1 MAPVVGRL
9 KYEDLK
15 HLVKRVTLELVPGV
29 KTEFID
35 RDRALARV
43 VEWAERSTRF
53 PVVIFGPE
61 GCGKSAFLRQAAEA
75 LGGFGFDVVYVDA
88 AHRDFVVYTDVA
100 EVARR
105 LLDAASDVSSLAQ
118 LKLAYLA
125 VDLAKE
131 LIGRWGKKKV
141 AVLVDEVF
149 QAVGLDKTGIYVK
162 SLLNL
167 IEYPPKSYEKIV
179 AIAVI
184 SEGVTR
190 EELGDTSGLSCGLCG
205 TCRGRASGSCMR
217 NCRGRSLLSR
227 RRGGGSAATRECW
240 GGKMGG
246 MLRRW
251 FSG

>member
-1 MAPVVGRL
+1 VTLAVHLRLPGAGRL
-9 KYEDLK
+9 KYADVENA
-15 HLVKRVTLELVPGV
+15 VRRIALELVPGV
-29 KTEFID
+29 KTEFVD

-43 VEWAERSTRF
+43 VEWAEKSTRF

-75 LGGFGFDVVYVDA
+75 LGEFGYDVVYVDA
-88 AHRDFVVYTDVA
+88 AHRDFVAYTDVA

-105 LLDAASDVSSLAQ
+105 LLDAASDVSGLAQ

-131 LIGRWGKKKV
+131 LIGRWGKKNV

-149 QAVGLDKTGIYVK
+149 QAVGLDKAGIYVK

-167 IEYPPKSYEKIV
+167 IEYPPRSYEKIV
-179 AIAVI
+179 AIVVT

-190 EELGDTSGLSCGLCG
+190 EEI
-205 TCRGRASGSCMR
+205 GRRLWAV
-217 NCRGRSLLSR
+217 
-227 RRGGGSAATRECW
+227 
-240 GGKMGG
+240 
-246 MLRRW
+246 LRPM
-251 FSG
+251 

>member
-1 MAPVVGRL
+1 MRRIV
-9 KYEDLK
+9 
-15 HLVKRVTLELVPGV
+15 LELVPGL
-29 KTEFID
+29 KTEFTD
-35 RDRALARV
+35 RDRALVQV

-53 PVVIFGPE
+53 PVVVFGPE

-88 AHRDFVVYTDVA
+88 AHRDFVAYTDVA

-105 LLDAASDVSSLAQ
+105 LLDAASDVSGLAQ

-131 LIGRWGKKKV
+131 LMGRWGKKKV

-149 QAVGLDKTGIYVK
+149 QAVGLDKAGIYVK

-167 IEYPPKSYEKIV
+167 IEYPPRSYEKIV
-179 AIAVI
+179 AIAAT

-190 EELGDTSGLSCGLCG
+190 EEI
-205 TCRGRASGSCMR
+205 GRHLWAELRPMW
-217 NCRGRSLLSR
+217 NMP
-227 RRGGGSAATRECW
+227 RE
-240 GGKMGG
+240 GFQQ
-246 MLRRW
+246 L
-251 FSG
+251 